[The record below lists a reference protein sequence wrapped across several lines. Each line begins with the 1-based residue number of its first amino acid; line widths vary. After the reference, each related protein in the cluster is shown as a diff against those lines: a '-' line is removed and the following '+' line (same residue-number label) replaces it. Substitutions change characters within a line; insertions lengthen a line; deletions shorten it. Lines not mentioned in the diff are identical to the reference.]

1 MTSYV
6 KEPADLK
13 KVSVIIPALNEEKLL
28 PSTLESVNI
37 QTYGNLEV
45 IVKDGL
51 SADKTVDVARRYGA
65 KVVSLKDSSAGEARN
80 QGAKHASGNV
90 LVFLDADTL
99 MARDTVSKLIDDF
112 RRYDAVLVFP
122 RYLTREQANEIET
135 QRSYVTRVFVK
146 SWFTFED
153 LFRKYADRYA
163 GGMCMACDAVA
174 FKKIGGFNERLKVC
188 EDIEISYRFKKI
200 GPVICDHD
208 VVVYPSARRYFKGGV
223 LRSLLTYLVFRVRWH
238 LGLEQPKPT
247 VFR

>member
-1 MTSYV
+1 
-6 KEPADLK
+6 LK

-28 PSTLESVNI
+28 PSTLESVNS
-37 QTYGNLEV
+37 QTYRNFEV

-51 SADKTVDVARRYGA
+51 SADKTVDIARKYGA
-65 KVVSLKDSSAGEARN
+65 RIVSLRDSSAGEARN
-80 QGAKHASGNV
+80 QGAQHASGSIF
-90 LVFLDADTL
+90 VFLDADTL
-99 MARDTVSKLIDDF
+99 MASDTVGKFIDDF

-122 RYLTREQANEIET
+122 RYLTREQANEVET
-135 QRSYVTRVFVK
+135 QPSYVTRVFVK

-188 EDIEISYRFKKI
+188 EDIEISYRFKKT

-208 VVVYPSARRYFKGGV
+208 IIVYPSARRYLKGGV

-238 LGLEQPKPT
+238 LGLEQPKPS